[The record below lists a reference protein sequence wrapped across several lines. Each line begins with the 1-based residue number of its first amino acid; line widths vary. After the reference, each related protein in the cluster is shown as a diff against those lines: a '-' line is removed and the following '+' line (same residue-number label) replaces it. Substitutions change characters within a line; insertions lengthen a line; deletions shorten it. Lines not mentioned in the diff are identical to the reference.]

1 LFLSIKNRAENK
13 ITTSNFKHTIAYK
26 CFSENALH
34 KIRNIADV
42 KIFIFSDAVISYREK
57 VSDGSEWEWVIF

>member
-1 LFLSIKNRAENK
+1 ML
-13 ITTSNFKHTIAYK
+13 AYK